1 MKKTE
6 FLKALLI
13 VFSFLFMFTNIFAGT
28 KTLLL
33 ATTTSVD
40 NTGLLNYLAPKFKND
55 TGIELKWI
63 AVGSGKALQL
73 GKNCDVDVL
82 LVHDPTMERQYIQSG
97 YGIKRTKIMYNDFVI
112 IGPKNDP
119 AKIRN
124 QSVINALQNIAAK
137 QSTFVSRGDN
147 SGTNEKEKQLWQRA
161 KINLPQKSTWY
172 IQSGQGMMA
181 TIYITAEKHG
191 YTLTDRG
198 TFIKYAVNYHNHP
211 PLIILVQKN
220 KLFSNQYSVI
230 LVNPKRCK
238 NVNIKLAEQFRNWLI
253 VKPTQ
258 TIIANYK
265 LLNKRLFIPNADR
278 Q

>member
-1 MKKTE
+1 MTIKKILII
-6 FLKALLI
+6 FLSLLT
-13 VFSFLFMFTNIFAGT
+13 FTNTFAST

-40 NTGLLNYLAPKFKND
+40 NTGLLNYLAPKFKKD
-55 TGIELKWI
+55 TGIELKWV

-73 GKNCDVDVL
+73 GKNCDVGAL
-82 LVHDPTMERQYIQSG
+82 LVHDPVMEKQYIKSG

-119 AKIRN
+119 AKIKN
-124 QSVINALQNIAAK
+124 LPVTNVLQNIATK
-137 QSTFVSRGDN
+137 QVPFVSRGDN
-147 SGTNEKEKQLWQRA
+147 SGTFEKEKQLWHQA
-161 KINLPQKSTWY
+161 KINLPNKSTWY

-181 TIYITAEKHG
+181 TIYMAAEKHG

-198 TFIKYAVNYHNHP
+198 TFIKYAANYHNRP
-211 PLIILVQKN
+211 PLIILVHKD
-220 KLFSNQYSVI
+220 KFLFNQYSII
-230 LVNPKRCK
+230 LVNPKHCK
-238 NVNIKLAEQFRNWLI
+238 NINVNLAEQFRNWLI
-253 VKPTQ
+253 AKPTQ

-265 LLNKRLFIPNADR
+265 LLDKRLFIPNADK